1 MIFRK
6 NICVNMRIAKMY
18 ELIQDTSVDQN
29 LYSHVN
35 LEIGKIKTFPGTFS
49 FHCNFFG
56 IAFSRHT
63 ILLE

>member
-6 NICVNMRIAKMY
+6 NICVNMRIVKMY

-35 LEIGKIKTFPGTFS
+35 LEIGKIKRFPDTFS
-49 FHCNFFG
+49 FHCNFFS